1 MNENLR
7 DPRMEAFSPLSE
19 RVVKE
24 TPEFEEKFIQLK
36 KIMGEKPFEDY
47 IESLISLK
55 KEGNTLWLITNREM
69 NRSILERNHLSQIR
83 DAFEVEGVRII
94 TQPW

>member
-1 MNENLR
+1 MSEKVS
-7 DPRMEAFSPLSE
+7 DPRMEIFSPLSK

-24 TPEFEEKFIQLK
+24 NPGFEEKLFRLK
-36 KIMGEKPFEDY
+36 EMIGEKLFEDY

-55 KEGNTLWLITNREM
+55 KEGNTMWLITNREM
-69 NRSILERNHLSQIR
+69 NRSILERNHLAQIR
-83 DAFEVEGVRII
+83 DAFEVESVRII